1 MTEPRGTARSGAW
14 FLAVGAGAAL
24 LHLAVFT
31 ALLGRIPPEWA
42 NVLAFC
48 CAFVVSFMGHRSL
61 SFSHTQTSRKQSLW
75 RFLIT
80 ALAGFALNELLL
92 IAGIRWLG
100 LPPVLALIVAQI
112 AAAGQT
118 FLLARLW
125 AFR

>member
-31 ALLGRIPPEWA
+31 VLLGRVAPEWA

-48 CAFVVSFMGHRSL
+48 CAFIVSFIGHRSL
-61 SFSHTQTSRKQSLW
+61 SFSDTQTSRKRSLW

-92 IAGIRWLG
+92 IAGIRWLD
-100 LPPVLALIVAQI
+100 LPPVPALIGAQI

-118 FLLARLW
+118 FLLARFW